1 LGLVARIHLPNGSG
15 DQPGLFAP
23 VPISRRFRGC
33 FVCLDFITLYQAVN
47 GVALIFSHFFER
59 MPDMENEQPQ
69 HGGKR
74 SGAGRPRKYRESTR
88 ITVVVPVDLMHKLD
102 RWAQRRGVS
111 RSEAVVTALEK
122 LR

>member
-1 LGLVARIHLPNGSG
+1 
-15 DQPGLFAP
+15 
-23 VPISRRFRGC
+23 
-33 FVCLDFITLYQAVN
+33 
-47 GVALIFSHFFER
+47 VALIFSHFFER